1 VGGVTDDI
9 ASGNGIPADL
19 DGARTTRVVLVDDAP
34 RVRAGRRLIL
44 GGGSGLEG
52 VGEAV
57 DGLEALGVVARE
69 RPDVVLMDIR
79 MPRLDGIEATRR
91 LHGTE
96 ASRGLDGVRV
106 IVLTTFD
113 TDDLVVEA
121 LRAGAAGFLLKDTPP
136 DRLVAA
142 VRAAA
147 AGEPTLSPSVAAQL
161 IAAVTANSA
170 PDGRQ
175 QARSRVAALTE
186 RENDVALALARGLS
200 NAEIAAELYMSVPTV
215 KTHVSRILTKLDAG
229 NRVQAAIVMH
239 DAGLAG

>member
-1 VGGVTDDI
+1 MTSD
-9 ASGNGIPADL
+9 GNR
-19 DGARTTRVVLVDDAP
+19 GAAAQETTVTRVVLVDDDP
-34 RVRAGRRLIL
+34 LVRAGLRLIL
-44 GGGSGLEG
+44 GGGPGLEV

-57 DGLEALGVVARE
+57 DGVEALDVVARE

-79 MPRLDGIEATRR
+79 MPRMDGIEATRR
-91 LHGTE
+91 LGPACPE
-96 ASRGLDGVRV
+96 VRV

-113 TDDLVVEA
+113 TDDLIVEA

-147 AGEPTLSPSVAAQL
+147 AGEPTLSPRVAAQL
-161 IAAVTANSA
+161 IAAVTDGSA
-170 PDGRQ
+170 PEGRRR
-175 QARSRVAALTE
+175 AEARVATLTE
-186 RENDVALALARGLS
+186 RERDVALAVARGLS
-200 NAEIAAELYMSVPTV
+200 NAEVAGELYMSVPTV